1 MQSSLEEFDLELKTS
16 SVIRSQWVKVNFITK
31 NSKKLRKLKE
41 LKILELMEPKTK
53 FSAEFVGA
61 ARKMPTIPWSLP
73 VNAKV
78 R

>member
-1 MQSSLEEFDLELKTS
+1 M
-16 SVIRSQWVKVNFITK
+16 NFITK

-61 ARKMPTIPWSLP
+61 ARKMPTIP
-73 VNAKV
+73 
-78 R
+78 